1 METVYLVTAEGL
13 KQEPKE
19 KRLVGVVF
27 DPQFAERV
35 KSMSDENVKFD
46 YKRETVYG
54 RLYHVSRNNA
64 TSC

>member
-1 METVYLVTAEGL
+1 MEVVYPVTTEGL
-13 KQEPKE
+13 EG

-27 DPQFAERV
+27 DSKLAERI

-46 YKRETVYG
+46 YKRETIYG

-64 TSC
+64 NSC